1 MDTITKHNH
10 WRGKESLDDGE
21 WCTFVDPGAL
31 PEFFEQMTDII
42 KVKFLGKK
50 LGKGSMDCPQ

>member
-10 WRGKESLDDGE
+10 WRGKERLDDGE

-31 PEFFEQMTDII
+31 PEFFEHMTDII
-42 KVKFLGKK
+42 
-50 LGKGSMDCPQ
+50 